1 MRNLITL
8 LMLIGLLSCAPER
21 VFRIERYTP
30 GTVEGTVVK
39 VEGEDLQV
47 RRFKDNQVVTVRVRT
62 TEGIY
67 IGDRVKVTDGEVRKT
82 TAKETKR

>member
-1 MRNLITL
+1 MRNLLVL
-8 LMLIGLLSCAPER
+8 LILIGLLSCAPER
-21 VFRIERYTP
+21 VFRTERYTP

-39 VEGEDLQV
+39 VAGDDLQV

-82 TAKETKR
+82 AAKGTKR